1 MKDKVVVITGSTSGI
16 GFEIA
21 KHFAKLGTKLVING
35 FAKDD
40 EVKKISMELKN
51 LGASD
56 IFYQGVNLEKPS
68 EIKSMF
74 ENIVKEFGKIDILVN
89 NAGIQHVA
97 PIDEFPE
104 DKWEQIL
111 RIDLI
116 ASFYTTK
123 YS

>member
-40 EVKKISMELKN
+40 EVQKISTELKN
-51 LGASD
+51 LGAAD
-56 IFYQGVNLEKPS
+56 IFYQGVNLARPS

-97 PIDEFPE
+97 PTM
-104 DKWEQIL
+104 
-111 RIDLI
+111 
-116 ASFYTTK
+116 SFLK
-123 YS
+123 INGSRFCV